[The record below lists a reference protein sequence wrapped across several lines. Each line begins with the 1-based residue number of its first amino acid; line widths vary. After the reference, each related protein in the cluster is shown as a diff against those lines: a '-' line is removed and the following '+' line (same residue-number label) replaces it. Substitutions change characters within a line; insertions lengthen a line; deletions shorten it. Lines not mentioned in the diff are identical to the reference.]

1 MSIHSG
7 FYACVFAALS
17 LPAAASAQAV
27 YPMKVSFGSV
37 VEFGG
42 ALAKVKVDS
51 DAIVNLAMA
60 RAVDTEVPENETLAL
75 LFDCATGDA
84 SLDVFDLDANSVLE
98 NIGTSDEEDLISA
111 PNGGAFAVVLDLK
124 NINGGALNDIDGGYL
139 LLTAQFKP
147 GFGGCPTAIKAG
159 ASGVMEV
166 TVTEGLGTEALSLI
180 VLKGKASFSKEPI
193 AQLP

>member
-27 YPMKVSFGSV
+27 YPMNVSFGSV
-37 VEFGG
+37 VLTDGL
-42 ALAKVKVDS
+42 LAKQKVDS
-51 DAIVNLAMA
+51 DAIVNLARA
-60 RAVDTEVPENETLAL
+60 RALDAEVPENETLAL

-84 SLDVFDLDANSVLE
+84 SLDVFDLNGNTVLA
-98 NIGTSDEEDLISA
+98 NIGTSDEEDLLTA
-111 PNGGAFAVVLDLK
+111 PNGGAFAVVLNLK
-124 NINGGALNDIDGGYL
+124 NINGGAVNDIDGGYL

-166 TVTEGLGTEALSLI
+166 TVTDDAGTEAFSVV
-180 VLKGKASFSKEPI
+180 VLKGKAGFSKEPI
-193 AQLP
+193 TQLP

>member
-7 FYACVFAALS
+7 LYACVFAALS

-27 YPMKVSFGSV
+27 YPMNVSFGSV
-37 VEFGG
+37 VVADGL
-42 ALAKVKVDS
+42 LAKQKVDS

-60 RAVDTEVPENETLAL
+60 RAVDAEVPANETLAL

-84 SLDVFDLDANSVLE
+84 SLDVFDLNANSVLE
-98 NIGTSDEEDLISA
+98 NIGTSDEEDLLTA
-111 PNGGAFAVVLDLK
+111 PNGGAFAAVLDLK
-124 NINGGALNDIDGGYL
+124 NINGGAVNDIDGGYL

-147 GFGGCPTAIKAG
+147 GFGGCPTAIKAS
-159 ASGVMEV
+159 ASGVIEV
-166 TVTEGLGTEALSLI
+166 TVTDDLGTEALSVV

-193 AQLP
+193 TQLP